1 MSSIKVV
8 DVNNEAG
15 ANEPMPEPIGDCLNS
30 MNQFKKI
37 TRKK

>member
-15 ANEPMPEPIGDCLNS
+15 ANEPMPEPVGDCLNS
-30 MNQFKKI
+30 NRVGVEPI
-37 TRKK
+37 